1 MSTEFKEFSK
11 IARYS
16 RPITVTE
23 KIDGTNGLVHV
34 SEDGIVT
41 AGSRSRWIT
50 PEQDN
55 HGFAKWVKDHE
66 IELRELGKGY
76 HYGEWWG
83 TGINRGYG
91 LSEKRWSLFNTSKW
105 SVVRPV
111 CCNVVPVLYQG
122 QMSEKAIL
130 DCLEQLNL
138 NGSVA
143 AKGFKPAEG
152 VVVYH
157 THGNLYF
164 KKTILNDEI
173 PKSEIKA

>member
-1 MSTEFKEFSK
+1 MPIEFKEFSK
-11 IARYS
+11 ISRYS
-16 RPITVTE
+16 RPIVVTE

-34 SEDGIVT
+34 TADGIVT

-50 PEQDN
+50 LEQDN
-55 HGFAKWVKDHE
+55 YGFSKWVKEHE
-66 IELRELGKGY
+66 ITLRELGEGY

-83 TGINRGYG
+83 KGINRGYG
-91 LSEKRWSLFNTSKW
+91 LSEKKWSLFNTSKW
-105 SVVRPV
+105 SLVRPS
-111 CCNVVPVLYQG
+111 CCDVVPILYEG

-130 DCLEQLNL
+130 DCLEQLNQ

-173 PKSEIKA
+173 PKSELK